1 MTDKETYPKANQRR
15 LERLLTV
22 SQIIKYDEFIAPPIV
37 SFWAV
42 TLIIRVPAQFPS

>member
-1 MTDKETYPKANQRR
+1 MTDTEAYLEANQRQ

-42 TLIIRVPAQFPS
+42 TLIVRVPAQFPS